1 MTSYDLRISYW
12 KSDLC
17 SSDLPGKD
25 HDLCRP
31 GTRKRARY
39 PGVAV
44 ERVAANGAFRHLAG
58 GGALEE
64 RDFPHAP
71 CARKAALYRARTGQ
85 RSLHADQP
93 AVPARHGAS
102 AAQRA
107 ARYRA
112 ADAARI
118 VRRYPARSEEHTS
131 ELQSLM
137 RISYAVFCLKTK

>member
-1 MTSYDLRISYW
+1 MRISDW
-12 KSDLC
+12 SSDVC
-17 SSDLPGKD
+17 SSDLERITNDAQEGDPGKG

-44 ERVAANGAFRHLAG
+44 ERVAANGAFRHLAC

-93 AVPARHGAS
+93 AVPARHEAS
-102 AAQRA
+102 AAHRT

-112 ADAARI
+112 AN
-118 VRRYPARSEEHTS
+118 ARSDEHTS
-131 ELQSLM
+131 ELQ
-137 RISYAVFCLKTK
+137 

>member
-1 MTSYDLRISYW
+1 MPAWNRISFRVIWRVVRGICRCYRYRS
-12 KSDLC
+12 KVEADERITN
-17 SSDLPGKD
+17 DAQEGDPGKG

-71 CARKAALYRARTGQ
+71 
-85 RSLHADQP
+85 
-93 AVPARHGAS
+93 
-102 AAQRA
+102 
-107 ARYRA
+107 
-112 ADAARI
+112 
-118 VRRYPARSEEHTS
+118 RSEERRVGKECVSTCRS
-131 ELQSLM
+131 
-137 RISYAVFCLKTK
+137 RWWRYN

>member
-1 MTSYDLRISYW
+1 MILRTPRS
-12 KSDLC
+12 
-17 SSDLPGKD
+17 
-25 HDLCRP
+25 
-31 GTRKRARY
+31 TRTYTLFPYTTLFRS
-39 PGVAV
+39 VAV

-107 ARYRA
+107 ALYRA

-118 VRRYPARSEEHTS
+118 VRRYPAIEPSRRPVRTVHGDRKSTRLNSSH
-131 ELQSLM
+131 
-137 RISYAVFCLKTK
+137 